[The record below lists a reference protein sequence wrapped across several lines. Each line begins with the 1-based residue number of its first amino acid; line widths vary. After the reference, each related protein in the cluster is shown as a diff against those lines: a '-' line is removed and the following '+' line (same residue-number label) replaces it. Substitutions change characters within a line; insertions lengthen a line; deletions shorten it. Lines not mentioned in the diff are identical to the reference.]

1 MQAIANLAQGKHTI
15 HSEWDLKD
23 YSMSLM
29 SAFILALTFLL
40 AGSLT
45 ALLVPQVIRIA
56 LRRGWVQKPGG
67 RRHHTQPTPHVGG
80 IAIYLGC
87 TLAIIATLA
96 LSLLDPAM
104 QRSAFEELR
113 LGLVILGGSLIFGV
127 MWLDDLYEL
136 PWLPKFLA
144 QAGAGLVAV
153 GPFVWDQTRY
163 MDAQGLPTEARGIV
177 LTAFNFPFTSQ
188 VDLYAISPW
197 LAIIATIFWI
207 GWMSNTVNFA
217 DGLDGLA
224 AGVSLIAS
232 AMLALH
238 ALRLSPP
245 QLTIALIPLAIAGAC
260 AGFLLFNFPPARI
273 FMGGGAEFLGFM
285 LGVSAIIGGAKLAT
299 VLLVL
304 GVPILDVG
312 WLIITRILAGRSPMQ
327 SGRDHLHFRL
337 RDMGFSNRQIVI
349 FYYGLSASFGLIGIS
364 GTSPFVKLAALLVL
378 ILIGIGVIGY
388 ASSARRA

>member
-1 MQAIANLAQGKHTI
+1 MSPTSALILLA
-15 HSEWDLKD
+15 
-23 YSMSLM
+23 
-29 SAFILALTFLL
+29 TFLL
-40 AGSLT
+40 ACGIT
-45 ALLVPQVIRIA
+45 AMVVPPITRLA

-67 RRHHTQPTPHVGG
+67 RRRHTLPTANVGG

-87 TLAIIATLA
+87 ILAIIATMA
-96 LSLLDPAM
+96 LTGFEPTM
-104 QRSAFEELR
+104 RRSPFEELR

-127 MWLDDLYEL
+127 MLIDDIYEL
-136 PWLPKFLA
+136 SWLPKFLA
-144 QAGAGLVAV
+144 QAVAALIAV
-153 GPFVWDQTRY
+153 GPFIWDQARY
-163 MDAQGLPTEARGIV
+163 LDAQGLPTEARGIV
-177 LTAFNFPFTSQ
+177 LTAFNFPFTAQ
-188 VDLYAISPW
+188 IDLYAISPW
-197 LAIIATIFWI
+197 LAIIATVFWI

-224 AGVSLIAS
+224 AGVSLIAA

-260 AGFLLFNFPPARI
+260 CGFLLFNFPPASI

-299 VLLVL
+299 VLLVM

-312 WLIITRILAGRSPMQ
+312 WLIVTRMLAGRSPMQ

-337 RDMGFSNRQIVI
+337 SDMGFSTRQIVL
-349 FYYGLSASFGLIGIS
+349 FYYLLSASFGLIGIS
-364 GTSPFVKLAALLVL
+364 GTSPLAKLAALL
-378 ILIGIGVIGY
+378 ILIAIGFGVIGY
-388 ASSARRA
+388 ASRKRIA